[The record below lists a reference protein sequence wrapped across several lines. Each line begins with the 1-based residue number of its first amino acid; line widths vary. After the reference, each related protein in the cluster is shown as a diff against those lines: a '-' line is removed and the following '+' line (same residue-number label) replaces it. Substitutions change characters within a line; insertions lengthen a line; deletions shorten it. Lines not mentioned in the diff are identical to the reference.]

1 MDTKQAYESPVVETY
16 ELVPVGKIL
25 MFSGENKNEKFVIDE
40 QNQYNDSDFV

>member
-1 MDTKQAYESPVVETY
+1 MNMKQAYAPPVVETY
-16 ELVPVGKIL
+16 AVIPVGKVL

>member
-1 MDTKQAYESPVVETY
+1 MNTKQAYEVPVVETY
-16 ELVPVGKIL
+16 ELVSVGKVL